1 MKEELYKDMTNDEK
15 IGLLHFIRGQ
25 QGLVQH
31 SNYEGRSENPE
42 QTPNVSNLY
51 ISAVLDI
58 NFDNFYGDKAV
69 FELSKI
75 YKKQWQVAAMD
86 LGGSPSPFI
95 GDAMKDILYLV
106 LNIEDNI
113 TINEDLMVVV
123 DKAIIKLYKKF
134 YDVAYNP
141 AKQTSSPLQVYQYID
156 AGVTLDGKT
165 LYKRVYNE

>member
-1 MKEELYKDMTNDEK
+1 MKHSLYKDMTDKEK

-31 SNYEGRSENPE
+31 ANYEGTRENPK

-58 NFDNFYGDKAV
+58 NFDNFYGDRTV

-75 YKKQWQVAAMD
+75 YEKQWQVEAMD
-86 LGGSPSPFI
+86 IGGSPSPFI
-95 GDAMKDILYLV
+95 GDAMKDIPFLMLD
-106 LNIEDNI
+106 IEDNL
-113 TINEDLMVVV
+113 TINEDLMKDI
-123 DKAIIKLYKKF
+123 DKAIIKLYKTF